1 LKGNETLAASRLNEL
16 ATGVS
21 VETDRGGGEGRG
33 GAGGGRRGQGNGG
46 RRGQRGG
53 TS

>member
-21 VETDRGGGEGRG
+21 VETDKGGGDASGRRD
-33 GAGGGRRGQGNGG
+33 GGGRRGQGGG

-53 TS
+53 AQ